1 MASLYRTYRP
11 RTFEDVVGQDH
22 IVRTL
27 GAAVEQGR
35 IAHAYLFSGPRGTG
49 KTSLAKIL
57 AKALNCENGPTAT
70 PDGTCEICRRIHD
83 ATALDVIEMDAA
95 SHRGI
100 DDIREIV
107 ERVAQQPAEGRY
119 KIYIL
124 DEAHSL
130 TADASNALLKTL
142 EEPPPHVVFV
152 LCTTDPAKLLSTIR
166 SRCQRFAFRRPGPGE
181 LVRVLSRVCEAE
193 KIEAPDAVLHL
204 IARAGAG
211 SYRDALTI
219 LDQLSTAGDGAIS
232 VEDAVRLLG
241 LVPEQALVDIVDLIA
256 QGEPGELLRRIDALA
271 ESGQDMH
278 GLLDSLLGHLRLI
291 YLLQHAETLPESE
304 AAAPDRM
311 AELARQALALPPAE
325 TLRAIDLLA
334 AALRDIRD
342 GSDAR
347 MPLEVALITAARPA
361 ASAAPGALLARVER
375 IEHALASEAPAPA
388 PPPPA
393 PSAPPAPPV
402 ATPPPPPAPPLHLRR
417 WQRRRR
423 PLRRPRPPPRPP
435 RQEPDPPA
443 APASPPPA
451 APLAPPPPAEFAT
464 VAAGWGEALGQLT
477 GPARGVLSASRP
489 TAVEGSSV
497 LVEVSAPLLSS
508 SQRYGEQLAEAIA
521 AALAVRLEPR
531 FVAVAQPLERGADR
545 WRWHDF
551 RGGAAGAAAPPS
563 RRDRGSRMSIDPQKM
578 MKMAAQ
584 MQADMAAAQ
593 QALGEERVEAT
604 AGGGMVKAIA
614 SGNGDLIGIEI
625 DPEAVDPDEV
635 ELLQDMVLAAI
646 TEAFRQAAALQQE
659 RMGAITGGLGGL
671 GLPGFSRRALPG
683 GRLAGDAACPS
694 ARRGSANGSAPRVP
708 PAARAA

>member
-1 MASLYRTYRP
+1 VASLYRTYRP
-11 RTFEDVVGQDH
+11 RTFADVVGQDH

-27 GAAVEQGR
+27 GSAVEQGR

-70 PDGTCEICRRIHD
+70 PDGTCAICLRIHD

-100 DDIREIV
+100 DDIREIR

-119 KIYIL
+119 KVYIL

-181 LVRVLSRVCEAE
+181 LVRVLARVCEAE
-193 KIEAPDAVLHL
+193 KIEAPEAVLHL
-204 IARAGAG
+204 VARAGAG

-219 LDQLSTAGDGAIS
+219 LDQLSTASEGAIA

-241 LVPEQALVDIVDLIA
+241 LVPEQALVDLVDLIA

-304 AAAPDRM
+304 AAAPDRN
-311 AELARQALALPPAE
+311 AELQRQALALAPAE
-325 TLRAIDLLA
+325 TLRTIDLLA

-347 MPLEVALITAARPA
+347 LPLEVALITAARPA

-375 IEHALASEAPAPA
+375 LEHALGGGAPASAPAAASAPPPAPA
-388 PPPPA
+388 PVSESAEPPPPPPPPPQAPAAEATPPPA
-393 PSAPPAPPV
+393 AA
-402 ATPPPPPAPPLHLRR
+402 APPPPPAP
-417 WQRRRR
+417 
-423 PLRRPRPPPRPP
+423 
-435 RQEPDPPA
+435 
-443 APASPPPA
+443 
-451 APLAPPPPAEFAT
+451 AELDA
-464 VAAGWGEALGQLT
+464 VAAGWGEALGQLS

-497 LVEVSAPLLSS
+497 VVEVSAPLLTS
-508 SQRYGEQLAEAIA
+508 SQRYAEQLAEAIA
-521 AALAVRLEPR
+521 TALALRLEPR
-531 FVAVAQPLERGADR
+531 FVAVAAQSMP
-545 WRWHDF
+545 
-551 RGGAAGAAAPPS
+551 APT
-563 RRDRGSRMSIDPQKM
+563 D
-578 MKMAAQ
+578 
-584 MQADMAAAQ
+584 
-593 QALGEERVEAT
+593 
-604 AGGGMVKAIA
+604 
-614 SGNGDLIGIEI
+614 GDGTIS
-625 DPEAVDPDEV
+625 EV
-635 ELLQDMVLAAI
+635 ELLDQLRRRLDA
-646 TEAFRQAAALQQE
+646 TEE
-659 RMGAITGGLGGL
+659 
-671 GLPGFSRRALPG
+671 
-683 GRLAGDAACPS
+683 AG
-694 ARRGSANGSAPRVP
+694 
-708 PAARAA
+708 

>member
-1 MASLYRTYRP
+1 VASLYRTYRP
-11 RTFEDVVGQDH
+11 RTFADVVGQDH

-27 GAAVEQGR
+27 GSAVEQGR

-57 AKALNCENGPTAT
+57 AKALDCENGPTAT
-70 PDGTCEICRRIHD
+70 PDGTCSICMRIHD
-83 ATALDVIEMDAA
+83 GTALDVIEMDAA

-119 KIYIL
+119 KVYIL

-181 LVRVLSRVCEAE
+181 LVKVLSRVCEAE

-204 IARAGAG
+204 VARAGAG

-219 LDQLSTAGDGAIS
+219 LDQLSTAADGPIA

-241 LVPEQALVDIVDLIA
+241 LVPEQALVDLVDLVA

-291 YLLQHAETLPESE
+291 YLLQHAETLPDSE

-311 AELARQALALPPAE
+311 AELARQALALPASE
-325 TLRAIDLLA
+325 TLRTIDLLA
-334 AALRDIRD
+334 TALRDIRD

-347 MPLEVALITAARPA
+347 LPLEVALITAARPA

-375 IEHALASEAPAPA
+375 IEHALAGAPPVAAPAAAAHPAPAPA
-388 PPPPA
+388 PPPPPAAAEPEPAPTPPVPPEPA
-393 PSAPPAPPV
+393 PSAESAEPAPPDPAPAPAPEVVHEPEPV
-402 ATPPPPPAPPLHLRR
+402 APAPP
-417 WQRRRR
+417 
-423 PLRRPRPPPRPP
+423 
-435 RQEPDPPA
+435 A
-443 APASPPPA
+443 I
-451 APLAPPPPAEFAT
+451 LAPPPVELDA
-464 VAAGWGEALGQLT
+464 VAAGWSEALGRLT

-489 TAVEGSSV
+489 TALDGASV
-497 LVEVSAPLLSS
+497 VVEVSAPLLSS
-508 SQRYGEQLAEAIA
+508 SQRYGDQLAEAIA
-521 AALAVRLEPR
+521 TALALRLEPR
-531 FVAVAQPLERGADR
+531 FVAVDT
-545 WRWHDF
+545 
-551 RGGAAGAAAPPS
+551 
-563 RRDRGSRMSIDPQKM
+563 
-578 MKMAAQ
+578 
-584 MQADMAAAQ
+584 
-593 QALGEERVEAT
+593 AT
-604 AGGGMVKAIA
+604 AVVPAD
-614 SGNGDLIGIEI
+614 GDGTIS
-625 DPEAVDPDEV
+625 EV
-635 ELLQDMVLAAI
+635 ELLDQLRRRLDA
-646 TEAFRQAAALQQE
+646 TEEAE
-659 RMGAITGGLGGL
+659 
-671 GLPGFSRRALPG
+671 
-683 GRLAGDAACPS
+683 
-694 ARRGSANGSAPRVP
+694 
-708 PAARAA
+708 

>member
-11 RTFEDVVGQDH
+11 RTFADVVGQDH

-27 GAAVEQGR
+27 GSAVEQGR

-57 AKALNCENGPTAT
+57 AKALDCEHGPTAT

-83 ATALDVIEMDAA
+83 GTALDVIEMDAA

-107 ERVAQQPAEGRY
+107 ERVSQQPAEGRY

-181 LVRVLSRVCEAE
+181 LVKVLARVCEAE
-193 KIEAPDAVLHL
+193 KIEAPEAVLHL
-204 IARAGAG
+204 VARAGAG

-219 LDQLSTAGDGAIS
+219 LDQLSTAADGPIA

-241 LVPEQALVDIVDLIA
+241 LVPEQALVDLVDLIA

-291 YLLQHAETLPESE
+291 YLLQHAEALPDSE

-311 AELARQALALPPAE
+311 AELGRQALALPASE

-334 AALRDIRD
+334 VALRDIRD

-347 MPLEVALITAARPA
+347 LPLEVALITAARPA

-375 IEHALASEAPAPA
+375 IEHALAGAPAAAATPAAAAPA
-388 PPPPA
+388 PPPP
-393 PSAPPAPPV
+393 PPPAAPPPV
-402 ATPPPPPAPPLHLRR
+402 AAAP
-417 WQRRRR
+417 
-423 PLRRPRPPPRPP
+423 
-435 RQEPDPPA
+435 PPA
-443 APASPPPA
+443 APATPAPEPAAAPA
-451 APLAPPPPAEFAT
+451 APQTAPSASAAADVAADDPPAEDAAPAT
-464 VAAGWGEALGQLT
+464 EDPPAEAL
-477 GPARGVLSASRP
+477 
-489 TAVEGSSV
+489 
-497 LVEVSAPLLSS
+497 
-508 SQRYGEQLAEAIA
+508 
-521 AALAVRLEPR
+521 EPS
-531 FVAVAQPLERGADR
+531 PS
-545 WRWHDF
+545 
-551 RGGAAGAAAPPS
+551 AAAP
-563 RRDRGSRMSIDPQKM
+563 
-578 MKMAAQ
+578 
-584 MQADMAAAQ
+584 
-593 QALGEERVEAT
+593 E
-604 AGGGMVKAIA
+604 
-614 SGNGDLIGIEI
+614 
-625 DPEAVDPDEV
+625 
-635 ELLQDMVLAAI
+635 
-646 TEAFRQAAALQQE
+646 
-659 RMGAITGGLGGL
+659 
-671 GLPGFSRRALPG
+671 
-683 GRLAGDAACPS
+683 
-694 ARRGSANGSAPRVP
+694 
-708 PAARAA
+708 PA

>member
-1 MASLYRTYRP
+1 VASLYRTYRP

-27 GAAVEQGR
+27 GSAVEQGR

-70 PDGTCEICRRIHD
+70 PDGTCAICLRIHD

-100 DDIREIV
+100 DDIREIR

-181 LVRVLSRVCEAE
+181 LVRVLSRVCAAE
-193 KIEAPDAVLHL
+193 SIEASDAVLHL

-241 LVPEQALVDIVDLIA
+241 LVPEQALVDLVDLIA

-291 YLLQHAETLPESE
+291 YLLQHSETLPESE
-304 AAAPDRM
+304 ATAPDRR
-311 AELARQALALPPAE
+311 AELERQALALPPAE
-325 TLRAIDLLA
+325 TLRTIDLLA

-375 IEHALASEAPAPA
+375 IEHSLASETPAAAAQPVPAAAVEAAPPAPAQPAAAPPVAAQSPVAAPPPAAAAPPAPAPA
-388 PPPPA
+388 PPPAAEEAPA
-393 PSAPPAPPV
+393 PAPATPPAAGEAEPEPAPPV
-402 ATPPPPPAPPLHLRR
+402 PA
-417 WQRRRR
+417 
-423 PLRRPRPPPRPP
+423 
-435 RQEPDPPA
+435 PA
-443 APASPPPA
+443 APAA
-451 APLAPPPPAEFAT
+451 PPPAELAT
-464 VAAGWGEALGQLT
+464 VAAGWGEALGQLS

-508 SQRYGEQLAEAIA
+508 SQRYGSQLAEAIA
-521 AALAVRLEPR
+521 SALAVRLEPR
-531 FVAVAQPLERGADR
+531 FVAVAQPAS
-545 WRWHDF
+545 
-551 RGGAAGAAAPPS
+551 AAPT
-563 RRDRGSRMSIDPQKM
+563 D
-578 MKMAAQ
+578 
-584 MQADMAAAQ
+584 
-593 QALGEERVEAT
+593 
-604 AGGGMVKAIA
+604 
-614 SGNGDLIGIEI
+614 GDGTIS
-625 DPEAVDPDEV
+625 EV
-635 ELLQDMVLAAI
+635 ELLEQLRRRLDA
-646 TEAFRQAAALQQE
+646 TEE
-659 RMGAITGGLGGL
+659 
-671 GLPGFSRRALPG
+671 
-683 GRLAGDAACPS
+683 AG
-694 ARRGSANGSAPRVP
+694 
-708 PAARAA
+708 

>member
-1 MASLYRTYRP
+1 VASLYRTYRP
-11 RTFEDVVGQDH
+11 RTFADVVGQDH

-27 GAAVEQGR
+27 GAAVDQGR

-57 AKALNCENGPTAT
+57 AKALNCERGPTSE
-70 PDGTCEICRRIHD
+70 PDGTCPICLRIHD

-100 DDIREIV
+100 DDIREIR

-130 TADASNALLKTL
+130 TPDASNALLKTL

-181 LVRVLSRVCEAE
+181 LVKVLSRVCEAE
-193 KIEAPDAVLHL
+193 GIEAPDAVLHL
-204 IARAGAG
+204 VARAGAG

-219 LDQLSTAGDGAIS
+219 LDQLSTASDGPIA

-241 LVPEQALVDIVDLIA
+241 LVPEQALVDLVDLIA

-291 YLLQHAETLPESE
+291 YLLQHAEVLPESE

-311 AELARQALALPPAE
+311 AELQRQAQSLPAAE
-325 TLRAIDLLA
+325 TLRTIDLLA
-334 AALRDIRD
+334 TALRDVRD

-347 MPLEVALITAARPA
+347 LPLEVALITAARPA

-375 IEHALASEAPAPA
+375 LEHAVSSERPATAAPAPA
-388 PPPPA
+388 PA
-393 PSAPPAPPV
+393 TAPPS
-402 ATPPPPPAPPLHLRR
+402 TPPPPAPAPAA
-417 WQRRRR
+417 QAESAESA
-423 PLRRPRPPPRPP
+423 PPSRPPGDPGPGAAEAEP
-435 RQEPDPPA
+435 AVPAPAPEPAPAAEPD
-443 APASPPPA
+443 
-451 APLAPPPPAEFAT
+451 LAPPPAELDA
-464 VAAGWGEALGQLT
+464 VAAGWSDALGQLT

-497 LVEVSAPLLSS
+497 VVEVSAPLLSS
-508 SQRYGEQLAEAIA
+508 SQRYGEQLADAIA
-521 AALAVRLEPR
+521 TALAVRLEPR
-531 FVAVAQPLERGADR
+531 FVAVAQ
-545 WRWHDF
+545 
-551 RGGAAGAAAPPS
+551 AAGALPT
-563 RRDRGSRMSIDPQKM
+563 D
-578 MKMAAQ
+578 
-584 MQADMAAAQ
+584 
-593 QALGEERVEAT
+593 
-604 AGGGMVKAIA
+604 
-614 SGNGDLIGIEI
+614 GDGTIS
-625 DPEAVDPDEV
+625 EV
-635 ELLQDMVLAAI
+635 ELLEQLRRRLDA
-646 TEAFRQAAALQQE
+646 TEE
-659 RMGAITGGLGGL
+659 
-671 GLPGFSRRALPG
+671 
-683 GRLAGDAACPS
+683 AG
-694 ARRGSANGSAPRVP
+694 
-708 PAARAA
+708 

>member
-11 RTFEDVVGQDH
+11 RTFVDVVGQDH

-27 GAAVEQGR
+27 GAAVDQGR

-57 AKALNCENGPTAT
+57 AKALNCERGPTSE
-70 PDGTCEICRRIHD
+70 PDGTCPICLRIHD

-100 DDIREIV
+100 DDIREIR

-119 KIYIL
+119 KVYIL

-130 TADASNALLKTL
+130 TPDASNALLKTL

-181 LVRVLSRVCEAE
+181 LVKVLSRVCEAE
-193 KIEAPDAVLHL
+193 GIQAPEAVLHL
-204 IARAGAG
+204 VARAGAG

-219 LDQLSTAGDGAIS
+219 LDQLSTASDGPIA

-241 LVPEQALVDIVDLIA
+241 LVPEQALVDLVDLIA

-291 YLLQHAETLPESE
+291 YLLQHAEVLPESE
-304 AAAPDRM
+304 AAAPDRS
-311 AELARQALALPPAE
+311 AELQRQAQSLPASE
-325 TLRAIDLLA
+325 TLRTIDLLA
-334 AALRDIRD
+334 TALRDIRD

-347 MPLEVALITAARPA
+347 LPLEVALITAARPA

-375 IEHALASEAPAPA
+375 LEHALGAGGTSRLQPARRGSASATAASAPA
-388 PPPPA
+388 PPGTRGRRPA
-393 PSAPPAPPV
+393 APAPPAPPP
-402 ATPPPPPAPPLHLRR
+402 AGESAPPRSAGPGRPNPCRARRPAGAPAPSRSA
-417 WQRRRR
+417 
-423 PLRRPRPPPRPP
+423 PRF
-435 RQEPDPPA
+435 A
-443 APASPPPA
+443 A
-451 APLAPPPPAEFAT
+451 APLAPPPAELDA
-464 VAAGWGEALGQLT
+464 VAAGWSDALGQLS

-497 LVEVSAPLLSS
+497 VVEVSAPLLSS
-508 SQRYGEQLAEAIA
+508 SERYGEQLAEAIA
-521 AALAVRLEPR
+521 TALALRLQPR
-531 FVAVAQPLERGADR
+531 FVAVAQPAGPCADR
-545 WRWHDF
+545 RRWHDL
-551 RGGAAGAAAPPS
+551 RGGAARSAAPPS
-563 RRDRGSRMSIDPQKM
+563 RRNRGSRMSIDPQKM

-584 MQADMAAAQ
+584 MQAEMARAQ
-593 QALGEERVEAT
+593 EALGAERVEAS

-614 SGNGDLIGIEI
+614 SGNGDLVGIEI
-625 DPEAVDPDEV
+625 DPQAVDPDEV
-635 ELLQDMVLAAI
+635 ELLQDMVLAAV

-659 RMGAITGGLGGL
+659 RMGAITGG
-671 GLPGFSRRALPG
+671 P
-683 GRLAGDAACPS
+683 
-694 ARRGSANGSAPRVP
+694 ARSGS
-708 PAARAA
+708 

>member
-1 MASLYRTYRP
+1 VASLYRTYRP
-11 RTFEDVVGQDH
+11 RTFADVVGQDH

-27 GAAVEQGR
+27 GSAVEQGR

-57 AKALNCENGPTAT
+57 AKALDCENGPTAT
-70 PDGTCEICRRIHD
+70 PDGTCSICMRIHD
-83 ATALDVIEMDAA
+83 GTALDVIEMDAA

-119 KIYIL
+119 KVYIL

-181 LVRVLSRVCEAE
+181 LVKVLTRVCEAE
-193 KIEAPDAVLHL
+193 KIEAPEAVLHL
-204 IARAGAG
+204 VARAGAG

-219 LDQLSTAGDGAIS
+219 LDQLSTAADGPIA

-241 LVPEQALVDIVDLIA
+241 LVPEQALVDLVDLIA

-291 YLLQHAETLPESE
+291 YLLQHAETLPDSE

-325 TLRAIDLLA
+325 TLRTIDLLA

-347 MPLEVALITAARPA
+347 LPLEVALITAARPA

-375 IEHALASEAPAPA
+375 IEHALAGAAPAAPPVAAPPVAGPAAAAAPAAAPPPAAEPAVEAAPPAASPPPPPPPETKAAERPAPPAESAAPSPPPVAAAPAPA
-388 PPPPA
+388 PPVAPVAPA
-393 PSAPPAPPV
+393 P
-402 ATPPPPPAPPLHLRR
+402 L
-417 WQRRRR
+417 
-423 PLRRPRPPPRPP
+423 
-435 RQEPDPPA
+435 
-443 APASPPPA
+443 
-451 APLAPPPPAEFAT
+451 PPAELET
-464 VAAGWGEALGQLT
+464 VAAGWSEALGRLT

-497 LVEVSAPLLSS
+497 VVEVSAPLLSS
-508 SQRYGEQLAEAIA
+508 SQRYGEQLADAIA
-521 AALAVRLEPR
+521 AALALRLEPR
-531 FVAVAQPLERGADR
+531 FVAVETVET
-545 WRWHDF
+545 
-551 RGGAAGAAAPPS
+551 GAAPVP
-563 RRDRGSRMSIDPQKM
+563 
-578 MKMAAQ
+578 
-584 MQADMAAAQ
+584 AD
-593 QALGEERVEAT
+593 
-604 AGGGMVKAIA
+604 
-614 SGNGDLIGIEI
+614 GNGTIS
-625 DPEAVDPDEV
+625 EV
-635 ELLQDMVLAAI
+635 ELLDQLRRRLDA
-646 TEAFRQAAALQQE
+646 TEE
-659 RMGAITGGLGGL
+659 
-671 GLPGFSRRALPG
+671 
-683 GRLAGDAACPS
+683 AG
-694 ARRGSANGSAPRVP
+694 
-708 PAARAA
+708 

>member
-1 MASLYRTYRP
+1 VASLYRTYRP
-11 RTFEDVVGQDH
+11 RTFADVVGQDH

-27 GAAVEQGR
+27 GSAVEQGR

-70 PDGTCEICRRIHD
+70 PDGTCAICLRIHD

-100 DDIREIV
+100 DDIREIR

-119 KIYIL
+119 KVYIL

-181 LVRVLSRVCEAE
+181 LVRVLARVCEAE
-193 KIEAPDAVLHL
+193 KIEAPEAVLHL
-204 IARAGAG
+204 VARAGAG

-219 LDQLSTAGDGAIS
+219 LDQLSTASDGAIA

-241 LVPEQALVDIVDLIA
+241 LVPEQALVDLVDLIA
-256 QGEPGELLRRIDALA
+256 QGEPGELLRRIDVLA

-304 AAAPDRM
+304 AAAPDRS
-311 AELARQALALPPAE
+311 AELQRQAVSLPPAE
-325 TLRAIDLLA
+325 TLRTIDLLA

-347 MPLEVALITAARPA
+347 LPLEVALITAARPA

-375 IEHALASEAPAPA
+375 LEHALGGGAPAPA
-388 PPPPA
+388 SPPP
-393 PSAPPAPPV
+393 
-402 ATPPPPPAPPLHLRR
+402 PPPPPAPAPASEGAE
-417 WQRRRR
+417 
-423 PLRRPRPPPRPP
+423 PRPAPPA
-435 RQEPDPPA
+435 PA
-443 APASPPPA
+443 APAADAPPPPSPA
-451 APLAPPPPAEFAT
+451 AVAPPPPPPPAELDA
-464 VAAGWGEALGQLT
+464 VAAGWSEALGQLS

-489 TAVEGSSV
+489 TALEGSSV
-497 LVEVSAPLLSS
+497 VVEVSAPLLSS

-521 AALAVRLEPR
+521 TALALRLEPR
-531 FVAVAQPLERGADR
+531 FVAVAAQATP
-545 WRWHDF
+545 
-551 RGGAAGAAAPPS
+551 APT
-563 RRDRGSRMSIDPQKM
+563 D
-578 MKMAAQ
+578 
-584 MQADMAAAQ
+584 
-593 QALGEERVEAT
+593 
-604 AGGGMVKAIA
+604 
-614 SGNGDLIGIEI
+614 GDGTIS
-625 DPEAVDPDEV
+625 EV
-635 ELLQDMVLAAI
+635 ELLDQLRRRLDA
-646 TEAFRQAAALQQE
+646 TEE
-659 RMGAITGGLGGL
+659 
-671 GLPGFSRRALPG
+671 
-683 GRLAGDAACPS
+683 AG
-694 ARRGSANGSAPRVP
+694 
-708 PAARAA
+708 

>member
-1 MASLYRTYRP
+1 VASLYRTYRP
-11 RTFEDVVGQDH
+11 RTFADVVGQDH

-27 GAAVEQGR
+27 GAAVDQGR

-57 AKALNCENGPTAT
+57 AKALNCERGPTSE
-70 PDGTCEICRRIHD
+70 PDGTCPICLRIHD

-100 DDIREIV
+100 DDIREIR

-130 TADASNALLKTL
+130 TPDASNALLKTL

-181 LVRVLSRVCEAE
+181 LVKVLSRVCEAE
-193 KIEAPDAVLHL
+193 GIEAPDAVLHL

-219 LDQLSTAGDGAIS
+219 LDQLSTASDGPIA

-241 LVPEQALVDIVDLIA
+241 LVPEQALVDLVDLVA

-304 AAAPDRM
+304 AASPDRS
-311 AELARQALALPPAE
+311 AELQRQAQSLPPSE
-325 TLRAIDLLA
+325 TLRTIDLLA
-334 AALRDIRD
+334 MALRDIRD

-347 MPLEVALITAARPA
+347 LPLEVALITAARPA
-361 ASAAPGALLARVER
+361 ANAAPGALLARVER
-375 IEHALASEAPAPA
+375 LEHALGGASVPAPAPA
-388 PPPPA
+388 PEPA
-393 PSAPPAPPV
+393 PAA
-402 ATPPPPPAPPLHLRR
+402 AAPPPPP
-417 WQRRRR
+417 
-423 PLRRPRPPPRPP
+423 PPPPP
-435 RQEPDPPA
+435 RQEAAESAPAPA
-443 APASPPPA
+443 APPPTAEPRPAEEPEAAHTTPPPVA
-451 APLAPPPPAEFAT
+451 PPLAPPPAELDA
-464 VAAGWGEALGQLT
+464 VSAGWSEALGQLT

-497 LVEVSAPLLSS
+497 VVEVSAPLLSS
-508 SQRYGEQLAEAIA
+508 SQRYGDQLADAIA
-521 AALAVRLEPR
+521 TVLALRLEPR
-531 FVAVAQPLERGADR
+531 FVAVAQAAEPAPAD
-545 WRWHDF
+545 
-551 RGGAAGAAAPPS
+551 
-563 RRDRGSRMSIDPQKM
+563 
-578 MKMAAQ
+578 
-584 MQADMAAAQ
+584 
-593 QALGEERVEAT
+593 
-604 AGGGMVKAIA
+604 
-614 SGNGDLIGIEI
+614 GDGTIS
-625 DPEAVDPDEV
+625 EV
-635 ELLQDMVLAAI
+635 ELLEQLRRRLDA
-646 TEAFRQAAALQQE
+646 TEE
-659 RMGAITGGLGGL
+659 
-671 GLPGFSRRALPG
+671 
-683 GRLAGDAACPS
+683 AG
-694 ARRGSANGSAPRVP
+694 
-708 PAARAA
+708 

>member
-11 RTFEDVVGQDH
+11 RTFADVVGQDH

-27 GAAVEQGR
+27 GSAVEQGR

-70 PDGTCEICRRIHD
+70 PDGTCAICMRIHD

-100 DDIREIV
+100 DDIREIR

-119 KIYIL
+119 KVYIL

-181 LVRVLSRVCEAE
+181 LVRVLARVCEAE
-193 KIEAPDAVLHL
+193 KIEAPETVLHL
-204 IARAGAG
+204 VARAGAG

-219 LDQLSTAGDGAIS
+219 LDQLATAGDGAIG

-241 LVPEQALVDIVDLIA
+241 LVPEQALVDLVDLIA

-271 ESGQDMH
+271 EGGQDMH

-291 YLLQHAETLPESE
+291 YLLQHAEALPESE
-304 AAAPDRM
+304 AAAPDRA
-311 AELARQALALPPAE
+311 AELQRQALALPPAE
-325 TLRAIDLLA
+325 TLRTIDLLA
-334 AALRDIRD
+334 IALRDIRD
-342 GSDAR
+342 GADAR
-347 MPLEVALITAARPA
+347 LPLEVALITAARPA

-375 IEHALASEAPAPA
+375 LEHALVGAPAPA
-388 PPPPA
+388 ATPAPAPVAVTAPAAAPESAPPPSAPPPPPPA
-393 PSAPPAPPV
+393 AEPSAAAGEPAPPV
-402 ATPPPPPAPPLHLRR
+402 AAPPPPPPPPPASAPAGSRR
-417 WQRRRR
+417 ARRGRGRLERGPRAAERPGARRALGLAAHGRRGLERRRR
-423 PLRRPRPPPRPP
+423 GLRRPALELAALRRSA
-435 RQEPDPPA
+435 RRGDCDGARA
-443 APASPPPA
+443 AP
-451 APLAPPPPAEFAT
+451 
-464 VAAGWGEALGQLT
+464 G
-477 GPARGVLSASRP
+477 
-489 TAVEGSSV
+489 
-497 LVEVSAPLLSS
+497 
-508 SQRYGEQLAEAIA
+508 
-521 AALAVRLEPR
+521 AALRGRRGAGC
-531 FVAVAQPLERGADR
+531 AGADR
-545 WRWHDF
+545 RRWHDL
-551 RGGAAGAAAPPS
+551 RGGAAGSAAPPTG
-563 RRDRGSRMSIDPQKM
+563 RNRGSRMSIDPQKM

-584 MQADMAAAQ
+584 MQADMARAQ
-593 QALGEERVEAT
+593 EALAQERVEAT
-604 AGGGMVKAIA
+604 VGGGMVKAIA
-614 SGNGDLIGIEI
+614 SGNGDLVGIEI
-625 DPEAVDPDEV
+625 APEAVDPDEV
-635 ELLQDMVLAAI
+635 ELLQDMVLAAV

-671 GLPGFSRRALPG
+671 GLPGF
-683 GRLAGDAACPS
+683 
-694 ARRGSANGSAPRVP
+694 
-708 PAARAA
+708 

>member
-1 MASLYRTYRP
+1 VASLYRTYRP

-27 GAAVEQGR
+27 GSAVEQGR

-100 DDIREIV
+100 DDIREIR

-119 KIYIL
+119 KVYIL

-181 LVRVLSRVCEAE
+181 LVRVLSRVCAAE
-193 KIEAPDAVLHL
+193 GIEASDAVLHL

-219 LDQLSTAGDGAIS
+219 LDQLSTASDGAIS

-278 GLLDSLLGHLRLI
+278 GLLESLLGHLRLI
-291 YLLQHAETLPESE
+291 YLLQHAETLPDSE
-304 AAAPDRM
+304 AAAPDRS
-311 AELARQALALPPAE
+311 AELARQALVLPPTE
-325 TLRAIDLLA
+325 TLRTIDLLA

-375 IEHALASEAPAPA
+375 IEHALAGEAPASPPPAAPAPSAATPDPAPPPAPAPA
-388 PPPPA
+388 PA
-393 PSAPPAPPV
+393 PEPV
-402 ATPPPPPAPPLHLRR
+402 AEEAPPPPPPAAVTPVEAAP
-417 WQRRRR
+417 
-423 PLRRPRPPPRPP
+423 
-435 RQEPDPPA
+435 EPPA
-443 APASPPPA
+443 APASPPPS
-451 APLAPPPPAEFAT
+451 APLSASPPAELAT

-531 FVAVAQPLERGADR
+531 FVAVAQPSS
-545 WRWHDF
+545 
-551 RGGAAGAAAPPS
+551 AAPT
-563 RRDRGSRMSIDPQKM
+563 D
-578 MKMAAQ
+578 
-584 MQADMAAAQ
+584 
-593 QALGEERVEAT
+593 
-604 AGGGMVKAIA
+604 
-614 SGNGDLIGIEI
+614 GDGTIS
-625 DPEAVDPDEV
+625 EV
-635 ELLQDMVLAAI
+635 ELLEQLRRRLDA
-646 TEAFRQAAALQQE
+646 TEE
-659 RMGAITGGLGGL
+659 
-671 GLPGFSRRALPG
+671 
-683 GRLAGDAACPS
+683 AG
-694 ARRGSANGSAPRVP
+694 
-708 PAARAA
+708 

>member
-1 MASLYRTYRP
+1 VASLYRTYRP
-11 RTFEDVVGQDH
+11 RTFADVVGQDH

-27 GAAVEQGR
+27 GSAVEQGR

-70 PDGTCEICRRIHD
+70 PDGTCAICLRIHD

-119 KIYIL
+119 KVYIL

-181 LVRVLSRVCEAE
+181 LVKVLARVCEAE
-193 KIEAPDAVLHL
+193 KIDAPEAVLHL
-204 IARAGAG
+204 VARAGAG

-219 LDQLSTAGDGAIS
+219 LDQLSTSGDGAIS

-241 LVPEQALVDIVDLIA
+241 LVPEQALVDIVDLVA

-271 ESGQDMH
+271 ENGQDMH

-304 AAAPDRM
+304 AAAPDRA
-311 AELARQALALPPAE
+311 AELQRQALALAPAE
-325 TLRAIDLLA
+325 TLRTIDLLA
-334 AALRDIRD
+334 TALRDIRD
-342 GSDAR
+342 GADAR
-347 MPLEVALITAARPA
+347 LPLEVALITAARPA

-375 IEHALASEAPAPA
+375 LEHALAGGASAPPPTPA
-388 PPPPA
+388 PPPVAAAAPALAPTTAAAPEAAPEQPASAPEETAPAAPAAPPGAAVAAEAEDAPAEPA
-393 PSAPPAPPV
+393 PA
-402 ATPPPPPAPPLHLRR
+402 ATPPPF
-417 WQRRRR
+417 Q
-423 PLRRPRPPPRPP
+423 
-435 RQEPDPPA
+435 
-443 APASPPPA
+443 
-451 APLAPPPPAEFAT
+451 PPAELES
-464 VAAGWGEALGQLT
+464 VAAGWSEALGQLT

-497 LVEVSAPLLSS
+497 VVEVSAPLLSS
-508 SQRYGEQLAEAIA
+508 SERYADQLAEAIA
-521 AALAVRLEPR
+521 SALALRLEPR
-531 FVAVAQPLERGADR
+531 FVATSAQT
-545 WRWHDF
+545 
-551 RGGAAGAAAPPS
+551 APTPT
-563 RRDRGSRMSIDPQKM
+563 D
-578 MKMAAQ
+578 
-584 MQADMAAAQ
+584 
-593 QALGEERVEAT
+593 
-604 AGGGMVKAIA
+604 
-614 SGNGDLIGIEI
+614 GDGTIS
-625 DPEAVDPDEV
+625 EV
-635 ELLQDMVLAAI
+635 ELLDQLRRRLDA
-646 TEAFRQAAALQQE
+646 TEE
-659 RMGAITGGLGGL
+659 
-671 GLPGFSRRALPG
+671 
-683 GRLAGDAACPS
+683 AG
-694 ARRGSANGSAPRVP
+694 
-708 PAARAA
+708 

>member
-11 RTFEDVVGQDH
+11 RTFADVVGQDH

-27 GAAVEQGR
+27 GSAVEQGR

-70 PDGTCEICRRIHD
+70 PDGTCAICMRIHD

-100 DDIREIV
+100 DDIREIR

-119 KIYIL
+119 KVYIL

-181 LVRVLSRVCEAE
+181 LVRVLARVCEAE
-193 KIEAPDAVLHL
+193 KIEAPEAVLHL
-204 IARAGAG
+204 VARAGAG

-219 LDQLSTAGDGAIS
+219 LDQLSTAGDGAIA

-241 LVPEQALVDIVDLIA
+241 LVPEQALVDLVDLIA

-271 ESGQDMH
+271 EGGQDMH

-291 YLLQHAETLPESE
+291 YLLQHAEALPDSE
-304 AAAPDRM
+304 AAAPDRA
-311 AELARQALALPPAE
+311 AELQRQALALPPAE
-325 TLRAIDLLA
+325 TLRTIELLA
-334 AALRDIRD
+334 TALRDIRD
-342 GSDAR
+342 GADAR
-347 MPLEVALITAARPA
+347 LPLEVALITAARPA

-375 IEHALASEAPAPA
+375 LEHALAGRSRRRARRRPGRRACFRSGRPDPHPSRLPR

-393 PSAPPAPPV
+393 HESATPAASV
-402 ATPPPPPAPPLHLRR
+402 ALALALRRGRERAGAPAGCACAVPPPPPLRR
-417 WQRRRR
+417 AGARRARHRRGRLERRARQADRAGARRPLGVAADGHRGRERRRR
-423 PLRRPRPPPRPP
+423 GLR
-435 RQEPDPPA
+435 
-443 APASPPPA
+443 
-451 APLAPPPPAEFAT
+451 
-464 VAAGWGEALGQLT
+464 
-477 GPARGVLSASRP
+477 
-489 TAVEGSSV
+489 
-497 LVEVSAPLLSS
+497 
-508 SQRYGEQLAEAIA
+508 A
-521 AALAVRLEPR
+521 AALELAALRRSARRGDRDRARAAPR
-531 FVAVAQPLERGADR
+531 AALRGHPGAGGAGTDR
-545 WRWHDF
+545 RRWHDF
-551 RGGAAGAAAPPS
+551 RGGAAGSAAPPTG
-563 RRDRGSRMSIDPQKM
+563 RYRGSRMSIDPQKM

-584 MQADMAAAQ
+584 MQADMARAQ
-593 QALGEERVEAT
+593 EALGQERVEAT
-604 AGGGMVKAIA
+604 VGGGMVKAIA
-614 SGNGDLIGIEI
+614 SGNGDLVGIEI
-625 DPEAVDPDEV
+625 DPQAVDPDEV
-635 ELLQDMVLAAI
+635 ELLQDMVLAAV

-671 GLPGFSRRALPG
+671 GLPGF
-683 GRLAGDAACPS
+683 
-694 ARRGSANGSAPRVP
+694 
-708 PAARAA
+708 

>member
-11 RTFEDVVGQDH
+11 RTFADVVGQDH

-27 GAAVEQGR
+27 GSAVEQGR

-70 PDGTCEICRRIHD
+70 PDGTCAICLRIHD

-119 KIYIL
+119 KVYIL

-181 LVRVLSRVCEAE
+181 LVKVLARVCEAE
-193 KIEAPDAVLHL
+193 KIDAPEAVLHL
-204 IARAGAG
+204 VARAGAG

-219 LDQLSTAGDGAIS
+219 LDQLSTSGDGAIS

-271 ESGQDMH
+271 ENGQDMH

-304 AAAPDRM
+304 AAAPDRA
-311 AELARQALALPPAE
+311 AELQRQALALAPAE
-325 TLRAIDLLA
+325 TLRTIDLLA
-334 AALRDIRD
+334 TALRDIRD
-342 GSDAR
+342 GADAR
-347 MPLEVALITAARPA
+347 LPLEVALITAARPA
-361 ASAAPGALLARVER
+361 VSAAPGALLARVER
-375 IEHALASEAPAPA
+375 LEHALAGGASAPPPAPA
-388 PPPPA
+388 PPPIAAAAPA
-393 PSAPPAPPV
+393 LTPTAAAAPEAAPEQRPPAPEET
-402 ATPPPPPAPPLHLRR
+402 A
-417 WQRRRR
+417 
-423 PLRRPRPPPRPP
+423 
-435 RQEPDPPA
+435 PA
-443 APASPPPA
+443 APAAPPA
-451 APLAPPPPAEFAT
+451 AAPVAGEAEDAPAEPAPAANPPPFQPPAELES
-464 VAAGWGEALGQLT
+464 VAAGWSEALGQLT

-497 LVEVSAPLLSS
+497 VVEVSAPLLSS
-508 SQRYGEQLAEAIA
+508 SERYADQLAEAIA
-521 AALAVRLEPR
+521 SALALRLEPR
-531 FVAVAQPLERGADR
+531 FVATSAQT
-545 WRWHDF
+545 
-551 RGGAAGAAAPPS
+551 APTPT
-563 RRDRGSRMSIDPQKM
+563 D
-578 MKMAAQ
+578 
-584 MQADMAAAQ
+584 
-593 QALGEERVEAT
+593 
-604 AGGGMVKAIA
+604 
-614 SGNGDLIGIEI
+614 GDGTIS
-625 DPEAVDPDEV
+625 EV
-635 ELLQDMVLAAI
+635 ELLDQLRRRLDA
-646 TEAFRQAAALQQE
+646 TEE
-659 RMGAITGGLGGL
+659 
-671 GLPGFSRRALPG
+671 
-683 GRLAGDAACPS
+683 AG
-694 ARRGSANGSAPRVP
+694 
-708 PAARAA
+708 

>member
-11 RTFEDVVGQDH
+11 RTFADVVGQDH

-27 GAAVEQGR
+27 GSAVEQGR

-57 AKALNCENGPTAT
+57 AKALDCEHGPTAT
-70 PDGTCEICRRIHD
+70 PDGTCPICLRIHD

-181 LVRVLSRVCEAE
+181 LVKVLARVCEAE
-193 KIEAPDAVLHL
+193 RIEAPEAVLHL
-204 IARAGAG
+204 VARAGAG

-219 LDQLSTAGDGAIS
+219 LDQLSTAADGAIA

-241 LVPEQALVDIVDLIA
+241 LVPEQALVDLVDLVA

-304 AAAPDRM
+304 AAAPDRI
-311 AELARQALALPPAE
+311 AELPRQALALPPAE
-325 TLRAIDLLA
+325 TLRTIDLLA

-347 MPLEVALITAARPA
+347 LPLEVALITAARPA

-375 IEHALASEAPAPA
+375 IEHALSGARRARCAAAPAPARAAAPRRRLAAARAGRRPRPA

-393 PSAPPAPPV
+393 EPPAAAPPPPRRSRRPAAAEPAPAP
-402 ATPPPPPAPPLHLRR
+402 APGRAGPPPPAPSRR
-417 WQRRRR
+417 AA
-423 PLRRPRPPPRPP
+423 PPPR
-435 RQEPDPPA
+435 RARDGRRR
-443 APASPPPA
+443 
-451 APLAPPPPAEFAT
+451 L
-464 VAAGWGEALGQLT
+464 GEALGQLT

-497 LVEVSAPLLSS
+497 VVEVSAPLLSS
-508 SQRYGEQLAEAIA
+508 SERYGEQLAEAIA

-531 FVAVAQPLERGADR
+531 FVAVAQ
-545 WRWHDF
+545 
-551 RGGAAGAAAPPS
+551 AGRAPTPT
-563 RRDRGSRMSIDPQKM
+563 D
-578 MKMAAQ
+578 
-584 MQADMAAAQ
+584 
-593 QALGEERVEAT
+593 
-604 AGGGMVKAIA
+604 
-614 SGNGDLIGIEI
+614 GDGTIS
-625 DPEAVDPDEV
+625 EV
-635 ELLQDMVLAAI
+635 ELLDQLRRRLDA
-646 TEAFRQAAALQQE
+646 TEE
-659 RMGAITGGLGGL
+659 
-671 GLPGFSRRALPG
+671 
-683 GRLAGDAACPS
+683 AG
-694 ARRGSANGSAPRVP
+694 
-708 PAARAA
+708 

>member
-1 MASLYRTYRP
+1 VASLYRTYRP
-11 RTFEDVVGQDH
+11 RTFADVVGQDH

-27 GAAVEQGR
+27 GSAVEQGR

-70 PDGTCEICRRIHD
+70 PDGTCAICLRIHD

-100 DDIREIV
+100 DDIREIR

-181 LVRVLSRVCEAE
+181 LVRVLSRVCSAE
-193 KIEAPDAVLHL
+193 GIEASDAVLHL

-219 LDQLSTAGDGAIS
+219 LDQLSTASDGAIS

-278 GLLDSLLGHLRLI
+278 SLLDSLLGHLRLI
-291 YLLQHAETLPESE
+291 YLLQHAEALPESE
-304 AAAPDRM
+304 AAAPDRS
-311 AELARQALALPPAE
+311 AELARQALALPPSE
-325 TLRAIDLLA
+325 TLRTIDLLA
-334 AALRDIRD
+334 TALRDIRD

-347 MPLEVALITAARPA
+347 LPLEVALITAARPA

-375 IEHALASEAPAPA
+375 LEHALGSDAAAAPPPA
-388 PPPPA
+388 PPPPGPPPA
-393 PSAPPAPPV
+393 ATEDAAPPP
-402 ATPPPPPAPPLHLRR
+402 PPPPPAEAPAAETPEAA
-417 WQRRRR
+417 
-423 PLRRPRPPPRPP
+423 PPPTPAP
-435 RQEPDPPA
+435 QEQEEK
-443 APASPPPA
+443 
-451 APLAPPPPAEFAT
+451 APPPPPPPIAPLTAPPPAELSA
-464 VAAGWGEALGQLT
+464 VAAGWGEALGRLS

-497 LVEVSAPLLSS
+497 VVEVSAPLLSS

-521 AALAVRLEPR
+521 TALALRLEPR
-531 FVAVAQPLERGADR
+531 FVAVAQPA
-545 WRWHDF
+545 
-551 RGGAAGAAAPPS
+551 S
-563 RRDRGSRMSIDPQKM
+563 
-578 MKMAAQ
+578 
-584 MQADMAAAQ
+584 
-593 QALGEERVEAT
+593 AT
-604 AGGGMVKAIA
+604 PTD
-614 SGNGDLIGIEI
+614 GDGTIS
-625 DPEAVDPDEV
+625 EV
-635 ELLQDMVLAAI
+635 ELLEQLRRRLDA
-646 TEAFRQAAALQQE
+646 TEE
-659 RMGAITGGLGGL
+659 
-671 GLPGFSRRALPG
+671 
-683 GRLAGDAACPS
+683 AG
-694 ARRGSANGSAPRVP
+694 
-708 PAARAA
+708 

>member
-27 GAAVEQGR
+27 GSAVEQGR

-70 PDGTCEICRRIHD
+70 PDGTCAICRRIHD

-193 KIEAPDAVLHL
+193 SIEASDAVLHL

-241 LVPEQALVDIVDLIA
+241 LVPEQALVDLVDLIA

-325 TLRAIDLLA
+325 TLRTIDLLA

-375 IEHALASEAPAPA
+375 IEHALASDAPAA
-388 PPPPA
+388 PPPA
-393 PSAPPAPPV
+393 PSAAAAPPAATPPARPSPQRRPPPAP
-402 ATPPPPPAPPLHLRR
+402 AAEAAPPPPATAAAGGSSA
-417 WQRRRR
+417 
-423 PLRRPRPPPRPP
+423 
-435 RQEPDPPA
+435 EPPA
-443 APASPPPA
+443 APAAAPARPPPA
-451 APLAPPPPAEFAT
+451 APLAAPPPAEFAT

-531 FVAVAQPLERGADR
+531 FVAVAQPVERSADR

-551 RGGAAGAAAPPS
+551 RGGAAGTAAPPS

-584 MQADMAAAQ
+584 MQADMARAQ
-593 QALGEERVEAT
+593 EALGEERVEAT

-671 GLPGFSRRALPG
+671 GLPGF
-683 GRLAGDAACPS
+683 
-694 ARRGSANGSAPRVP
+694 
-708 PAARAA
+708 